1 MQPKMSRKRF
11 FTAAILPALIA
22 GFAVSI
28 FPPAVRAAAAEI
40 TPPAKTSFEF
50 SFGPGKVAPGYT
62 QVLPDTVYSDERGFG
77 FEAGAAVT
85 GVDRGGDDAVRS
97 HFITSDKPFFFS
109 VKVPEEGNYRVTAT
123 LGDSIGETTTTIKAE
138 LRRLMVEKLHTAA
151 GQFATVSFIVNTRTP
166 QIPAVGDIK
175 AGEVRLKP
183 REKAGEARAWDEKLT
198 LEFVDARPCI
208 CALEIQKVDNLPVI
222 YVCGD
227 STACDQPG
235 ESYASWGQMLTRFF
249 KPDVAVANHGESGES
264 LRGFLGERRWDK
276 VMSLIKPGD
285 YMIVQMGHNDEKE
298 QGPGVGALTT
308 YKTDL
313 KRFVADTRAKGATPI
328 IVSPMER
335 RNFTGDKIRPSH
347 GDYPEAVREV
357 AKENQVAFVD
367 LTALSVTFYET
378 LGPDKAYLAF
388 AGNGLQRDATHHDN
402 YGAYELAKCIVQG
415 IKDNKLD
422 LAKHIVDDFTGFD
435 PAHPDPVDTFVMPP
449 IRAPGAAPD
458 TGPQSNNQPP
468 LGS

>member
-1 MQPKMSRKRF
+1 M
-11 FTAAILPALIA
+11 
-22 GFAVSI
+22 
-28 FPPAVRAAAAEI
+28 
-40 TPPAKTSFEF
+40 
-50 SFGPGKVAPGYT
+50 
-62 QVLPDTVYSDERGFG
+62 
-77 FEAGAAVT
+77 
-85 GVDRGGDDAVRS
+85 
-97 HFITSDKPFFFS
+97 
-109 VKVPEEGNYRVTAT
+109 
-123 LGDSIGETTTTIKAE
+123 
-138 LRRLMVEKLHTAA
+138 
-151 GQFATVSFIVNTRTP
+151 
-166 QIPAVGDIK
+166 
-175 AGEVRLKP
+175 KP

-357 AKENQVAFVD
+357 AKEDQVAFVD

-388 AGNGLQRDATHHDN
+388 AGTGLQRDATHHDN

>member
-1 MQPKMSRKRF
+1 MQLKMSRKRF
-11 FTAAILPALIA
+11 FAAAILPALIA
-22 GFAVSI
+22 GFVVSV
-28 FPPAVRAAAAEI
+28 FPQAARAAAAE
-40 TPPAKTSFEF
+40 TTQPAKTSFQF

-62 QVLPDTVYSDERGFG
+62 QVLPDMIYSDERGFG
-77 FEAGAAVT
+77 FETNAAVT
-85 GVDRGGDDAVRS
+85 GVDRGGDDALRG
-97 HFITSDKPFFFS
+97 HFITSDKPFYFS
-109 VKVPEEGNYRVTAT
+109 VRVPEEGNYRVTAT
-123 LGDSIGETTTTIKAE
+123 LGDSTGETTTTIKAE

-151 GQFATVSFIVNTRTP
+151 GQFATVSFMVNTRTP
-166 QIPAVGDIK
+166 QIPAVGNIQ

-183 REKAGEARAWDEKLT
+183 REKGNEARAWDDKLT
-198 LEFVDARPCI
+198 LQFLDARPCI
-208 CALEIQKVDNLPVI
+208 CAIEIQKVDNLPVI

-227 STACDQPG
+227 STVCDQPG
-235 ESYASWGQMLTRFF
+235 ENNASWGQMLTRFF
-249 KPDVAVANHGESGES
+249 KPDVIVANHGESGES
-264 LRGFLGERRWDK
+264 LRGFLGEKRWDK

-335 RNFTGDKIRPSH
+335 RNFAGAKITPSH

-357 AKENQVAFVD
+357 AKEDHVAFVD

-378 LGPDKAYLAF
+378 LGPDKAYRAF
-388 AGNGLQRDATHHDN
+388 AGTGTQRDTTHHDN

-422 LAKHIVDDFTGFD
+422 LAKHIVDDFKGFD
-435 PAHPDPVDTFVMPP
+435 PAHPDSIDTFEMPP
-449 IRAPGAAPD
+449 A
-458 TGPQSNNQPP
+458 TNQRP
-468 LGS
+468 